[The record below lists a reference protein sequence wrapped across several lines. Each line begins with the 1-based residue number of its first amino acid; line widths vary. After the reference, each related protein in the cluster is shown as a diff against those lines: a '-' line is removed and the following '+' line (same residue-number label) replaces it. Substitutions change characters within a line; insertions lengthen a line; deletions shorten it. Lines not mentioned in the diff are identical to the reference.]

1 VCARVCM
8 RTGPVRS
15 IYLLLTHTHH
25 AQVIRNL
32 FPKFSEKFVWHTV
45 EEFDN
50 LDVQGIL
57 RAIAEEAEDAAKTVT
72 AMACGAG
79 RSRSITLVQH
89 IAGVLKMALL
99 VKRAVIDKP
108 GSSHLLATEIKERRA
123 AVDNAGL
130 PLGSP
135 WMDDVRLALHFALVR
150 GGHTATG
157 DSGLVADR
165 NNRSGIQT
173 TANCSDV
180 CVIVCIVNHL
190 SRFFKVLRCAYAGLP
205 WKTGQQHC
213 TDVLPGRRR
222 QGGPRITVTPR
233 EMKEQGRSSVLLP
246 HLRKMFDKTGIA
258 AVSGRCEDLPEE
270 LRNIVASKLPTEQFV
285 SMGQVGKCEQ
295 SIIPPLHSQ
304 SN

>member
-1 VCARVCM
+1 VCARVCT

-32 FPKFSEKFVWHTV
+32 FPNFSEKFVWHTV
-45 EEFDN
+45 EEFAS
-50 LDVQGIL
+50 LDFEDMLQ
-57 RAIAEEAEDAAKTVT
+57 AIAEEAEDAAKTVT
-72 AMACGAG
+72 ATACGAG

-99 VKRAVIDKP
+99 VKRAVIDEP
-108 GSSHLLATEIKERRA
+108 GSFHLLAGEMKERRA
-123 AVDNAGL
+123 AVGNPDL

-157 DSGLVADR
+157 NSGLVADR

-190 SRFFKVLRCAYAGLP
+190 SRFFDVLRCAYAGLP
-205 WKTGQQHC
+205 WKKGKQHC
-213 TDVLPGRRR
+213 IPVLQTSRGE
-222 QGGPRITVTPR
+222 GGPPIPVTPR

-258 AVSGRCEDLPEE
+258 AVSGSCEDLPEV
-270 LRNIVASKLPTEQFV
+270 LRNIVASTLPTEQFV